1 MMLAGCKS
9 FFNLIELRQPTI
21 RKCLMVLLPQ
31 LRTISTELVLL
42 KAMLART
49 AIFPIV
55 LPQSWLA
62 VETMIFFVVEG
73 SKNLTECHATI
84 MTMLADQK
92 HPSLE
97 VMNYLKEISQVYI
110 IHWCVDP

>member
-31 LRTISTELVLL
+31 WRTISTELVLL

-55 LPQSWLA
+55 LPHGWQFKQR
-62 VETMIFFVVEG
+62 FFVVVEG

-84 MTMLADQK
+84 MTMFADQK
-92 HPSLE
+92 HPSLG

>member
-9 FFNLIELRQPTI
+9 FFTLIELRQPTI

-31 LRTISTELVLL
+31 LRTISTELDLL

-55 LPQSWLA
+55 LPHGWQ
-62 VETMIFFVVEG
+62 
-73 SKNLTECHATI
+73 
-84 MTMLADQK
+84 
-92 HPSLE
+92 
-97 VMNYLKEISQVYI
+97 LKQ
-110 IHWCVDP
+110 

>member
-1 MMLAGCKS
+1 
-9 FFNLIELRQPTI
+9 
-21 RKCLMVLLPQ
+21 MV
-31 LRTISTELVLL
+31 
-42 KAMLART
+42 
-49 AIFPIV
+49 
-55 LPQSWLA
+55 A

-84 MTMLADQK
+84 MTMFADQK

-110 IHWCVDP
+110 ISCCVDP